1 MSFLVIL
8 LVYGRLLGEHLS
20 PDYFAVHVNS
30 VKEFPHHIR
39 NGRIVYG
46 LVFYAVQTIGLTV
59 TTYAPLYTFLFM
71 VVAAFCIMRMSTR
84 LCAAA
89 GQNSFAKNLMCSFA
103 LMISM
108 VNVSMTEWYLFLEV
122 MLMFAMALLFASEAA
137 LIYARRDL
145 SLMKRATI
153 SFALFFISIN
163 CYQAALSWYITL
175 ALVCVLV
182 VNQFRLNRQAIV
194 EGITVTAV
202 GGVNAVLNQ
211 LIVRFASMFEF
222 VGVPGRQASFSWKD
236 FIVNMIKS
244 VPVQINFLQNGFS
257 LMPAYFLLAAF
268 GIGILVL
275 LFAVYRN
282 NRGTA
287 WYKQAAWLLF
297 ALGICY
303 AFVYVP
309 HFAANYMVI
318 SPRAIAGLFLV
329 LSVTFVVVILLGDR
343 WTHGL
348 AIVCVSGI
356 LVVSCVHIEKIID
369 DHLLTSERDLLEVEG
384 IVSAIN
390 AHEQAGGEN
399 VEEVCVIQDRIPNY
413 YYPDTVKRVLDI
425 NLRQIVVEWEQVNML
440 TAITGRSFEQ
450 VFVSE
455 EDAAAIVQGRNW
467 NEFIPEEQL
476 IFEGNRLYI
485 ISH

>member
-1 MSFLVIL
+1 
-8 LVYGRLLGEHLS
+8 
-20 PDYFAVHVNS
+20 
-30 VKEFPHHIR
+30 
-39 NGRIVYG
+39 
-46 LVFYAVQTIGLTV
+46 
-59 TTYAPLYTFLFM
+59 
-71 VVAAFCIMRMSTR
+71 
-84 LCAAA
+84 
-89 GQNSFAKNLMCSFA
+89 
-103 LMISM
+103 
-108 VNVSMTEWYLFLEV
+108 
-122 MLMFAMALLFASEAA
+122 
-137 LIYARRDL
+137 
-145 SLMKRATI
+145 
-153 SFALFFISIN
+153 
-163 CYQAALSWYITL
+163 
-175 ALVCVLV
+175 
-182 VNQFRLNRQAIV
+182 
-194 EGITVTAV
+194 
-202 GGVNAVLNQ
+202 
-211 LIVRFASMFEF
+211 
-222 VGVPGRQASFSWKD
+222 
-236 FIVNMIKS
+236 
-244 VPVQINFLQNGFS
+244 
-257 LMPAYFLLAAF
+257 MPAYFLLAAF